1 VGLNDEISVARVQGP
16 GSGGY
21 DRVIAF
27 LRHQL
32 KTGRLKAGDRLLPER
47 DLATVLGVSR
57 PVVREALRTLAA
69 IGAVDIRPGHG
80 TIVTRPD
87 FSIVGDFF
95 SLALAQEPNVVDDV
109 IEVRIAIER
118 HAVRLACRRASENDM
133 ARMTDV
139 YQDIVNSLD
148 DDVAGWR
155 ADFDFHR
162 ALVAAARSPTLSG
175 VYEAISDLLRTSLK
189 ERRMHIRHIEGMN
202 SFLVDHHG
210 KLLNALLERDEAAA
224 DQLLVEHFDI
234 GAELRRKANL
244 NAAGR
249 SANAQRAKSVVA
261 PAPAAG
267 DSSPWPTNP

>member
-1 VGLNDEISVARVQGP
+1 VTDEISVARQQDR

-27 LRHQL
+27 MRQQL

-47 DLATVLGVSR
+47 ELAAALGVSR

-95 SLALAQEPNVVDDV
+95 SLALAQEPNVIDDV
-109 IEVRIAIER
+109 MEVRIAIER

-133 ARMTDV
+133 ARLTNV
-139 YQDIVNSLD
+139 YQEIVESLD

-155 ADFDFHR
+155 ADFEFHR

-175 VYEAISDLLRTSLK
+175 VYDAISDLLRTSLR
-189 ERRMHIRHIEGMN
+189 ERRQHIREIEGMA

-210 KLLNALLERDEAAA
+210 KLLNALLEREEAAA
-224 DQLLVEHFDI
+224 DRLLVEHFEI
-234 GAELRRKANL
+234 GAELRRQANL

-249 SANAQRAKSVVA
+249 GASAQRAKSIA
-261 PAPAAG
+261 MPASAAG
-267 DSSPWPTNP
+267 ERLP